1 VGESQ
6 RRNRPAARAW
16 SPPELQVPIL
26 ALELDVGLAS
36 SDDSLQKTIPGFF
49 AYDSS
54 SSDESIDVEYL
65 TSLCRHRF
73 KRCTDTYHYSGDV
86 RTDIQQ
92 NDPLDMK
99 GWSSLRKPQVVDSLS
114 ASFPFSFSK
123 YSRRGIHRASTL
135 RSITPSPSPP
145 PPIGLNSG
153 RIKHS
158 RSSLSWSGCHFR
170 LPFGATALMST
181 QRGPI

>member
-1 VGESQ
+1 MGGS
-6 RRNRPAARAW
+6 RRHKRPAASAW
-16 SPPELQVPIL
+16 SPPELQAPIL

-36 SDDSLQKTIPGFF
+36 SDDSHQKAIPGFF

-54 SSDESIDVEYL
+54 GSDESIEVEYL
-65 TSLCRHRF
+65 ASLRRHRF
-73 KRCTDTYHYSGDV
+73 KRCTDTYRYSGQV

-99 GWSSLRKPQVVDSLS
+99 GWTSLRKPQVVDSLS
-114 ASFPFSFSK
+114 ASFPFFFSK

-145 PPIGLNSG
+145 IGLNSG

-158 RSSLSWSGCHFR
+158 RSSLSWSGCHFW
-170 LPFGATALMST
+170 LPFEATALMST
-181 QRGPI
+181 QREPV